1 MLNIFAGGEGRRKD
15 EILAGL
21 ATASRKLI
29 SDINESLR
37 YYLIERRAAGINKVY
52 LCGGFSL
59 VNGMKELLSSQINC
73 PVEMWNPF
81 SKINSSNTE
90 MRNMLNKNGSAFVV
104 AAGLAMRSI

>member
-1 MLNIFAGGEGRRKD
+1 
-15 EILAGL
+15 
-21 ATASRKLI
+21 
-29 SDINESLR
+29 
-37 YYLIERRAAGINKVY
+37 
-52 LCGGFSL
+52 
-59 VNGMKELLSSQINC
+59 MKELLSSQINC